1 MTDAAAQELFMTKGA
16 TTIAIITGALGAI
29 IVGLSLYYF
38 FSISPLCGD
47 KEKAA
52 LANDLFGMVVTKTL
66 VPIFNTLIAAVLAWV
81 FGKPLFE
88 ALAERIKTAPR
99 TSDTRN

>member
-1 MTDAAAQELFMTKGA
+1 MKKGA
-16 TTIAIITGALGAI
+16 TAIAIITGALGAI

-38 FSISPLCGD
+38 FSLSSLCGD

-52 LANDLFGMVVTKTL
+52 LANDLFALVVTKTL
-66 VPIFNTLIAAVLAWV
+66 VPIFDTLIGAILTWV

-88 ALAERIKTAPR
+88 ALAERIRTRAPSNSAR
-99 TSDTRN
+99 S

>member
-1 MTDAAAQELFMTKGA
+1 MQKGA

-38 FSISPLCGD
+38 FSLPSLCGN
-47 KEKAA
+47 EAKAA
-52 LANDLFGMVVTKTL
+52 LANELFGAVVTKTL
-66 VPIFNTLIAAVLAWV
+66 LPIFNTLIGAILAWV

-88 ALAERIKTAPR
+88 ALAERIRTAPR
-99 TSDTRN
+99 RPDTRN